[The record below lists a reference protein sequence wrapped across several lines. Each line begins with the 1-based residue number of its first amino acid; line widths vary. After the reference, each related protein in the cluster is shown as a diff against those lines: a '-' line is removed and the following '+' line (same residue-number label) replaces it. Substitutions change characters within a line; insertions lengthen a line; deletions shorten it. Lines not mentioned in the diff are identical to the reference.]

1 VSFERTLE
9 LARELE
15 DIAAQANALTH
26 LGNTYLQMGEV
37 PRSIE
42 LQQQALELSAQLN
55 QPTRVHQVALQLCK
69 RDDLRLSSNNVILWM
84 HRICAINNRSVFL

>member
-1 VSFERTLE
+1 MSFERTLE

-55 QPTRVHQVALQLCK
+55 QPTQGTPSGSPTVQERRPQTVQ
-69 RDDLRLSSNNVILWM
+69 
-84 HRICAINNRSVFL
+84 